1 MHNYCTTAELAELR
15 GCSDRYI
22 RQLIQDGNIKAIPSD
37 SAGNNRKEYL
47 IPMSELTEHE
57 QWVYQNNMRAING
70 QPKLPEPKPQKP
82 KKALDQFSESEREDI
97 ALWIK
102 ILDKWQ
108 YIRNVRNGNMKKA
121 DIDAFYCETVRADYP
136 DISISPSI
144 LYRKYKAYSCGDLSG
159 LIDNRG
165 GVNKGKKAMPEILKD
180 AFLWFFLDE
189 RRVPVSRCY
198 ALTIEWAQEFYP
210 ALVSDIPCERTFRRI
225 ADELPEAV
233 VTYCRLGEKALK
245 DKYIPYIERL
255 YEDIE
260 ANDVWIADNHTF
272 DFITIGEGGK
282 QHRLYLTAFTDAKS
296 GVMVGWN
303 LTDNP
308 SSQPTLL
315 ALRHAI
321 IRFGVPK
328 SVYFDNGSEF
338 LVNDIGG
345 RGHRRKKDWNNKEL
359 APTILQNMGI
369 EMHNALVRNAKAKPI
384 ERTFGTIKNHISRVI
399 ETFCGGTILERPE
412 SLKWKLKK
420 GLIPEDKQIRDAFET
435 LIDGD
440 YNVEEYGGKERRF
453 KGKRRIDVWN
463 ESIKR
468 TQFRMIAEPED
479 LNLLLARTT
488 RPQKVSKNGVYV
500 TISGEKLWYT
510 APDAVLWAGKTVF
523 VRYDPANIT
532 TARLYDFETEK
543 YLATWQLDSTM
554 VVPYITDNPEDIAA
568 AERARRAAEKTVK
581 NYAKGL
587 TEQLAAEEKIDFF
600 TATLLRAERGKENFN
615 IEKPTTF
622 MPVVSDKFKEENPLL
637 EGVSEIKI
645 DIDLERMNRNAL
657 RRKAL

>member
-15 GCSDRYI
+15 GCSVQHI
-22 RQLIQDGNIKAIPSD
+22 RKQVLDCKIKAIPSD

-57 QWVYQNNMRAING
+57 QWVYQNRIRAVNG
-70 QPKLPEPKPQKP
+70 QPKLPEPKSQKP
-82 KKALDQFSESEREDI
+82 KKALDQFSESERKDI

-102 ILDKWQ
+102 ILEKWQ

-121 DIDAFYCETVRADYP
+121 DIDAFYCETVKADYP

-144 LYRKYKAYSCGDLSG
+144 LYRKYKAYSSGDMSG

-165 GVNKGKKAMPEILKD
+165 GTNKGKKAMPGILED
-180 AFLWFFLDE
+180 AFLYFFLDE

-198 ALTIEWAQEFYP
+198 ALTIEWAQEFHP
-210 ALVSDIPCERTFRRI
+210 ELVSDIPCERTFRRI
-225 ADELPEAV
+225 ADDLPEAV

-308 SSQPTLL
+308 SSQSTLL

-345 RGHRRKKDWNNKEL
+345 RGHRRKKNWNNKEL
-359 APTILQNMGI
+359 APTILQSMGI

-412 SLKWKLKK
+412 SLKWKLKN
-420 GLIPEDKQIRDAFET
+420 GIIPEDKQIRDAFET

-453 KGKRRIDVWN
+453 TSKSRIDVWN

-468 TQFRMIAEPED
+468 TEFRMAAEED
-479 LNLLLARTT
+479 LNILLARTSL
-488 RPQKVSKNGVYV
+488 PQKITRNGVFI
-500 TISGEKLWYT
+500 TFAGEKLWYT
-510 APDAVLWAGKTVF
+510 SPDAVLWAGKKVY

-532 TARLYDFETEK
+532 SARLYDYETEK
-543 YLATWQLDSTM
+543 YLATWQLDSDM
-554 VVPYITDNPEDIAA
+554 IVSYITDNPEDIAA

-587 TEQLAAEEKIDFF
+587 TEQLAAEEKIDFLA
-600 TATLLRAERGKENFN
+600 ATLSRAERGRRNFH

-622 MPVVSDKFKEENPLL
+622 TPIVSDKLKEANPEL